1 MALRKGKSE
10 RGVEKERKER
20 VLREE
25 VFIQSGVEWGIK
37 QAGYKIHQYIHFF
50 SWGQQGS
57 NTSHTSIYFIMQY
70 HDMVFE
76 LEGDDPFMRCVSAID
91 LD

>member
-57 NTSHTSIYFIMQY
+57 NTSHSLRLFTLSCSIMTWYLNSRVMIP
-70 HDMVFE
+70 
-76 LEGDDPFMRCVSAID
+76 LCVV
-91 LD
+91 